1 MKIYGETR
9 SPSKKAR
16 FDKGVARPSA
26 RKEGSEADFLRK
38 RRQAVELGTQHAA
51 GSGVGHTAWS
61 SGVGH
66 TAWTPQHQKELDFQK
81 QKLLKRKAQALE
93 CGHLTA
99 EDQSAE
105 LAAYAENEQA
115 KRAKRDAARLRAEV
129 GKRDLAKGGG
139 ADLQCLRGLRVHGA
153 SKLDEQVR
161 TRFAFCDAPSRV
173 GADVIIVDDLSNPG
187 ERAEWAATLQGSYLV
202 TSTTLQD
209 MRGAQLKYQSA
220 LNSKRQIWLSDEF
233 QAKHSAIAAIIKE
246 CIAASKSK
254 KMSLIETEAAF
265 LHSKAVANRQKEP
278 RQVLGLVTRK
288 EKEAKGG
295 NYTTSSE
302 AISFMKNLDYKKCT
316 QGMSGR

>member
-1 MKIYGETR
+1 M
-9 SPSKKAR
+9 
-16 FDKGVARPSA
+16 
-26 RKEGSEADFLRK
+26 
-38 RRQAVELGTQHAA
+38 
-51 GSGVGHTAWS
+51 
-61 SGVGH
+61 
-66 TAWTPQHQKELDFQK
+66 
-81 QKLLKRKAQALE
+81 
-93 CGHLTA
+93 
-99 EDQSAE
+99 
-105 LAAYAENEQA
+105 
-115 KRAKRDAARLRAEV
+115 
-129 GKRDLAKGGG
+129 
-139 ADLQCLRGLRVHGA
+139 
-153 SKLDEQVR
+153 
-161 TRFAFCDAPSRV
+161 
-173 GADVIIVDDLSNPG
+173 
-187 ERAEWAATLQGSYLV
+187 QGSYLV

-302 AISFMKNLDYKKCT
+302 AISFLKNLDYKKCT